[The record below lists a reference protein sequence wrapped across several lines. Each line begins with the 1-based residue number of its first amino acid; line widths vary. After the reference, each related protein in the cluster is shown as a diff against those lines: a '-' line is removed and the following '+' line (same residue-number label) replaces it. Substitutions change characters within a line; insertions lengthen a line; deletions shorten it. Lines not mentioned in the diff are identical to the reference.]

1 VGDTGNELMSV
12 DGELSGASATAQL
25 LHFHAK
31 GPNDNI
37 MQRRATYWLD
47 QCLTPR
53 PPNARACYRERWS
66 ARRFEPLGQVF
77 LVPPGETI
85 QARADGGSAQLSVI
99 CHLRPDALSQLLGGE
114 LSWTD
119 RQLQACLDISHPHI
133 QTLLLRLAQEIRE
146 PGFASAVLLELVA
159 AQLAIELGRYCTR
172 ISERKGAGGGLAAWR
187 LRRIDERLHASAAS
201 PSLSELAT
209 LCGLSVRQLTRG
221 FQASRGCSI
230 GDHISSM
237 RLAHAKRLLAADLSI
252 TAIATALDFASA
264 SSFCSAFRRATLQT
278 PRQFRESIQHK
289 AA

>member
-1 VGDTGNELMSV
+1 VGYPGNELMSV

-37 MQRRATYWLD
+37 MQRRETYWLD

-53 PPNARACYRERWS
+53 PPNARACFRDRWS
-66 ARRFEPLGQVF
+66 ARRFEPLGHVF
-77 LVPPGETI
+77 LVPPGETM

-99 CHLRPDALSQLLGGE
+99 CHLRADALSELLGRD
-114 LSWTD
+114 LCWTD
-119 RQLQACLDISHPHI
+119 GQLKACLDISHPHI

-159 AQLAIELGRYCTR
+159 AQLAIELGRYCTKSR
-172 ISERKGAGGGLAAWR
+172 EKSAGGGLAPWR
-187 LRRIDERLHASAAS
+187 LRRIDSRLHESAAS
-201 PSLSELAT
+201 PSLTELAT
-209 LCGLSVRQLTRG
+209 LCGLSVRHLTRG
-221 FQASRGCSI
+221 FHASRGCSI
-230 GDHISSM
+230 GDHIGSM
-237 RLAHAKRLLAADLSI
+237 RIAHAKRLLATDLSI
-252 TAIATALDFASA
+252 KAIAAALDFASA

-278 PRQFRESIQHK
+278 PRRFRESIQHK